1 MQRTGFTLVE
11 AVVSTAI
18 VTIAGSALLLGIAS
32 AIETTD
38 MVLEQTLAEGM
49 AQQLMDEIAG
59 CRYAEP
65 GMGGHQ
71 ISLGPESGEAK
82 GDSREAFDDL
92 DDYHGLNV
100 SPPCD
105 PWGVP
110 LGQDD
115 GVGGKRTSA
124 LRAAKGSFEG
134 WRQRVEVYYA
144 NPADF
149 TQPLAAGQT
158 SDYRVVRVSVHLIE
172 KNNAGR
178 LLAERT
184 RSFFLCTAQLI
195 NAADTIALIAA

>member
-1 MQRTGFTLVE
+1 MRRAGFTLVE

-38 MVLEQTLAEGM
+38 LVLEQTLAEGI

-65 GMGGHQ
+65 GAGGQ
-71 ISLGPESGEAK
+71 QVTLGTEAGET
-82 GDSREAFDDL
+82 GGQSREAFDDL

-100 SPPCD
+100 SPPRD
-105 PWGVP
+105 PWGIA

-115 GVGGKRTSA
+115 GFGSNRPSAFRAKR
-124 LRAAKGSFEG
+124 GFQN

-144 NPADF
+144 DPSDF

-158 SDYRVVRVSVHLIE
+158 SNYKVVLVSIHLDE
-172 KNNAGR
+172 NNASR
-178 LLAERT
+178 PL
-184 RSFFLCTAQLI
+184 AQLMRVFSYVPQ
-195 NAADTIALIAA
+195 D